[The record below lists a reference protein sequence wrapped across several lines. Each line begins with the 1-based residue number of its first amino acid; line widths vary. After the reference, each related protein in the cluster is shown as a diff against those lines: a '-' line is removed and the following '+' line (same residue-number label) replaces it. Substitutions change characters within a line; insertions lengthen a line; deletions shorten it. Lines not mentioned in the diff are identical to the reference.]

1 MVLLGWLQIQSLPS
15 FFLLSFSSSLFPFL
29 PLPLSFLLSVVIKS
43 LSTTF
48 FTSILL
54 FLTVE
59 PQPYL
64 VIFSVFGSV
73 AFCLFSFLS
82 TFLWTFIA
90 TFVLNK
96 KYIIK
101 TCSESESHKKEE
113 ENWGFKALMIDS
125 KLSFSKSFLIPNVL
139 ILLTL
144 LSMLQVIV
152 GLNLYRVYYST
163 SIPIESFNQFY
174 CVENGIFGEWGRKCY
189 DGRIHTLPSFFF
201 FSRSGITV

>member
-1 MVLLGWLQIQSLPS
+1 MVLLGWLQVQSLPS
-15 FFLLSFSSSLFPFL
+15 FFLLSFSSSFL
-29 PLPLSFLLSVVIKS
+29 PLPLSFLLSVHIKS
-43 LSTTF
+43 LCTTF

-64 VIFSVFGSV
+64 VIYSVFGSV

-82 TFLWTFIA
+82 TFLWTFIV

-96 KYIIK
+96 KYISK
-101 TCSESESHKKEE
+101 TCFELESHKKEE
-113 ENWGFKALMIDS
+113 ENWGFKALMNDS
-125 KLSFSKSFLIPNVL
+125 KLSFSESFLIPNVL

-163 SIPIESFNQFY
+163 SIPIESFNQVLL
-174 CVENGIFGEWGRKCY
+174 CREW
-189 DGRIHTLPSFFF
+189 DIW
-201 FSRSGITV
+201 